1 MQSLRKEMAEL
12 KSQIVEYIE
21 RDKQRFIE
29 REESLRDELRESK
42 VLIADMKKRLQ
53 RANDCLKSE

>member
-53 RANDCLKSE
+53 RAKDCLKSE